1 MTDSALPHCP
11 PLEQALVRFVQDLRY
26 EDLDAPAHAG
36 VNRLMRDQLA
46 LQIGISQMPWSQQ
59 LLKYAAAQQRPGAS
73 RVAASGLTMSA
84 QDAAFVNGSYGH
96 GFEYDDAH
104 GPSYSHPGSC
114 VIPAALALGEELGAT
129 LEEVVTALVAGYEVY
144 TRIGLLAAPD
154 LLQRGFHPHCVLSSF
169 GAAAVAAKLRRLDA
183 ETTLHALAI
192 ALSHTSGTT
201 EYTSTGGS
209 IKRIHAGIGTKSGMA
224 AAEMARA
231 GITGPRAFLSGN
243 KGFFKTFLQR
253 GPGDGAEARFA
264 PGQPLQIATVWLKAY
279 CACYCTHA
287 YIDALRPFAARR
299 TEIADVHL
307 KITPHFNVVVGT
319 ANANAYTP
327 RNIAHV
333 QFSLPIQ
340 AAFALLGLGIFAA
353 SAVGSFNVAILTDIA
368 VDAGATGASQFLPH
382 GYLGIWAAIP
392 FAIWFF
398 LAVEGVPLAAEE
410 TANPERNV
418 PRGSIAA
425 MTILI
430 VTCATVLF
438 LTTGAGGADA
448 MSQVDDPLVQALGA
462 DTAAAKWVNYIGLAG
477 LIARFF
483 SIIFAYSTWRSSAPR

>member
-264 PGQPLQIATVWLKAY
+264 PGQPFQIATVWLKAY

-327 RNIAHV
+327 RNIEHV

-340 AAFALLGLGIFAA
+340 AAFALLGLGNGYPVHRDYLAGKVDMEPVIALARGIRITEEPALEKIHPGKFVADVTVA
-353 SAVGSFNVAILTDIA
+353 FQDGSSQHVFVADPIGTDTNPMPEQVQDAKFMELT
-368 VDAGATGASQFLPH
+368 
-382 GYLGIWAAIP
+382 
-392 FAIWFF
+392 
-398 LAVEGVPLAAEE
+398 EGVLGAGRARALLAALRAMDPAMKAADL
-410 TANPERNV
+410 TA
-418 PRGSIAA
+418 
-425 MTILI
+425 L
-430 VTCATVLF
+430 C
-438 LTTGAGGADA
+438 
-448 MSQVDDPLVQALGA
+448 
-462 DTAAAKWVNYIGLAG
+462 AAAQ
-477 LIARFF
+477 
-483 SIIFAYSTWRSSAPR
+483 

>member
-264 PGQPLQIATVWLKAY
+264 PGQPFQIATVWLKAY

-299 TEIADVHL
+299 TEIAGVHL

-327 RNIAHV
+327 RNIEHV

-340 AAFALLGLGIFAA
+340 AAFALLGLGNGYPVHRDYLAGKVDMEPVIALARGIRITEEPALEKIHPGKFVADVTVA
-353 SAVGSFNVAILTDIA
+353 FQDGSSQHVFVADPIGTDTNPMPEQVQDAKFMELT
-368 VDAGATGASQFLPH
+368 
-382 GYLGIWAAIP
+382 
-392 FAIWFF
+392 
-398 LAVEGVPLAAEE
+398 EGVLGAGRARALLAALRAMDPAMKAADL
-410 TANPERNV
+410 TA
-418 PRGSIAA
+418 
-425 MTILI
+425 L
-430 VTCATVLF
+430 C
-438 LTTGAGGADA
+438 
-448 MSQVDDPLVQALGA
+448 
-462 DTAAAKWVNYIGLAG
+462 AAAQ
-477 LIARFF
+477 
-483 SIIFAYSTWRSSAPR
+483 

>member
-264 PGQPLQIATVWLKAY
+264 PGQPFQVATVWLKAY

-299 TEIADVHL
+299 TEIAGVHL

-327 RNIAHV
+327 RNIEHV

-340 AAFALLGLGIFAA
+340 AAFALLGLGNGYPVHRDYLAGKVDMEPVIALARGIRITEEPALEKIHPGKFVADVTVA
-353 SAVGSFNVAILTDIA
+353 FQDGSSQHVFVADPIGTDTNPMPGHEQDAKFMELT
-368 VDAGATGASQFLPH
+368 
-382 GYLGIWAAIP
+382 
-392 FAIWFF
+392 
-398 LAVEGVPLAAEE
+398 EGVLGAGRARALLAALRAMDPAMKAADL
-410 TANPERNV
+410 TA
-418 PRGSIAA
+418 
-425 MTILI
+425 L
-430 VTCATVLF
+430 C
-438 LTTGAGGADA
+438 
-448 MSQVDDPLVQALGA
+448 
-462 DTAAAKWVNYIGLAG
+462 AAAQ
-477 LIARFF
+477 
-483 SIIFAYSTWRSSAPR
+483 

>member
-209 IKRIHAGIGTKSGMA
+209 IKRIHAGIGTKNGMA

-243 KGFFKTFLQR
+243 KGFFRTFLQR

-299 TEIADVHL
+299 AEIADVHL

-327 RNIAHV
+327 RNIEHV

-340 AAFALLGLGIFAA
+340 AAFALLGLGNGYPVHRDYLAGKVDMAPVIALARGIRITEEPALEKSHPGKFVADVTVA
-353 SAVGSFNVAILTDIA
+353 FQDGSSQHVFVADPIGTDTNPMPEQVQDAKFMELT
-368 VDAGATGASQFLPH
+368 
-382 GYLGIWAAIP
+382 
-392 FAIWFF
+392 
-398 LAVEGVPLAAEE
+398 EGVLGAGRARALLAALRAMDPAMKAADL
-410 TANPERNV
+410 TA
-418 PRGSIAA
+418 
-425 MTILI
+425 L
-430 VTCATVLF
+430 C
-438 LTTGAGGADA
+438 
-448 MSQVDDPLVQALGA
+448 
-462 DTAAAKWVNYIGLAG
+462 AAAQ
-477 LIARFF
+477 
-483 SIIFAYSTWRSSAPR
+483 